1 MIICIAGCILLILLQ
16 FVPHQTLSR
25 FQVNQELNQ
34 EREQEQH
41 QELNQEI
48 NQEQHQELNQ
58 ELNQDLNQELNR
70 KLNTKEDGAKILLK
84 NGGGVLNERLK
95 VDSGVSCQDE
105 KGNPVDWWIAY
116 KLPQSVNF

>member
-1 MIICIAGCILLILLQ
+1 M
-16 FVPHQTLSR
+16 
-25 FQVNQELNQ
+25 NQ

-41 QELNQEI
+41 QELNQELNKELNQEI

>member
-1 MIICIAGCILLILLQ
+1 M
-16 FVPHQTLSR
+16 
-25 FQVNQELNQ
+25 NQ

-48 NQEQHQELNQ
+48 NQEQHQ